1 VIRRAL
7 FVLLTFFLG
16 WIAQAIFLH
25 LAPLSLPAPHW
36 LLVAVLAVGASG
48 RVNLAQGLGFFWGLA
63 LDLYGQTP
71 FGSQGLLLAFCGFAA
86 GSLSKN
92 LNAEKMIT
100 QEALTLVASVV
111 FIVGSLQLGE
121 WFVPA
126 TGPHRWSLG
135 LCLAGAA
142 MNALAAPAVFWV
154 LRIWLELGDAWR
166 ARAGAR
172 D

>member
-1 VIRRAL
+1 MIRRAL

-111 FIVGSLQLGE
+111 F
-121 WFVPA
+121 
-126 TGPHRWSLG
+126 
-135 LCLAGAA
+135 
-142 MNALAAPAVFWV
+142 
-154 LRIWLELGDAWR
+154 
-166 ARAGAR
+166 
-172 D
+172 

>member
-1 VIRRAL
+1 MIRRAL

-142 MNALAAPAVFWV
+142 MNALAAPAVFWA